1 MSTTEGQAPSGAREA
16 ECLGPGLLVLVVGPS
31 GAGKD
36 TLLTYAR
43 RQLRDSDIMFARRRI
58 TRASD
63 HTEDH
68 LSIDHTA
75 FEQGCAEGR
84 FPLFWRANG
93 LGYALGEDVRDAILA
108 GRTVVAN
115 GSRATVA
122 EARQRFERLKVVLV
136 TAPASVLAARIAAR
150 GREAHDDAAQRLA
163 REPTLDAPP
172 DVGIMNDGAIEQ
184 AGERLV
190 AYLKGL

>member
-1 MSTTEGQAPSGAREA
+1 MDGALEA
-16 ECLGPGLLVLVVGPS
+16 AERANERLGPGLLVLVVGPS

-36 TLLTYAR
+36 TLLAYAR
-43 RQLRDSDIMFARRRI
+43 RQLTEHDVLFARRHI

-68 LSIDHTA
+68 LSIDFAA
-75 FEQGCAEGR
+75 FEQGVAEGR
-84 FPLFWRANG
+84 FPLHWRANG
-93 LGYALGEDVRDAILA
+93 LGYALGEDVREAIQA

-122 EARQRFERLKVVLV
+122 EARLRFVRIKVVLV
-136 TAPASVLAARIAAR
+136 TAPFSVLAARIAAR
-150 GREAHDDAAQRLA
+150 GREAHDDAAQRMA

-172 DVGIMNDGAIEQ
+172 DIGIINDGAIEQ
-184 AGERLV
+184 AGERLA
-190 AYLKGL
+190 AYLAGL